1 MVNQLTP
8 TQGPD
13 AGFSLIELLVVVA
26 VLAVVAVGASLSAGR
41 TGSNQ
46 GDIQRFSQQFELV
59 RALAIQ
65 GRQTRGIHL
74 NAQGFA
80 LTTYQS
86 DGWTEL
92 GQQRRW
98 QGNVT
103 VQISPRQGGTG
114 TSLNDPDIILLPNG
128 TVTAFSIRF
137 RSGTNGSTLCTH
149 DGATGLLCG

>member
-1 MVNQLTP
+1 MVNQLTCAH
-8 TQGPD
+8 QKD

-41 TGSNQ
+41 TG
-46 GDIQRFSQQFELV
+46 GDQSDMQRFSQQFELV

-65 GRQTRGIHL
+65 GRQMRGIRL

-103 VQISPRQGGTG
+103 LQISPRPGGTL
-114 TSLNDPDIILLPNG
+114 TSLNDPNIIVLPNG
-128 TVTAFSIRF
+128 AVTAFSIRF
-137 RSGTNGSTLCTH
+137 RSGRNGSTLCTH
-149 DGATGLLCG
+149 DGTTGLSCG